1 MKKFASILLS
11 MLMATGAIA
20 AASAETYTGTAQG
33 IGEVSVT
40 LTVEDGKITAAE
52 VVGES
57 ETKGIGYEPC
67 ADGTFADAIVAAQGV
82 DFDSIS
88 GATVTSN
95 AVKDAAKKAMAA
107 AGLIEAEDTTVTD
120 TECDVV
126 IVGAGGA
133 GMTAALQAVDSGVN
147 SVIIVEKG
155 GSTGGNTSRATGG
168 MNAAKTVYQDENEW
182 SDATT
187 TAVEKA
193 IATAEEKYADGDKIS
208 NLTATVKEQFEAYK
222 ANPEGY
228 FDSVELFALDT
239 IIGGKGLNNFDLVM
253 TLTGNS
259 AEAID
264 WLATKN
270 AHLTNVGSF
279 GGASVKRIHRATT
292 EDGKTTPVG
301 AYLVK
306 VLTADVEAEDKIDL
320 RTNTAATEIV
330 MEDGKAVGVKVKNE
344 NGEYTIRAKAVIL
357 ASGGYGANDA
367 LVPDEYKNFVYAGH
381 AGATGDAIKM
391 VEGLDADL
399 INMDLV
405 NTQPNS
411 MILPSGLGQYC
422 NPGVAGAY
430 KAGAYMVNQN
440 GERFFNESANAWDL
454 MQAMKQ
460 NEAQYL
466 IMDQTAFDNFNAG
479 MTNSKIYTMEDV
491 EKWLSDDYDGQPVM
505 KQGAT
510 LAELCEKLNLPADA
524 VEASAKAFN
533 DCAAAQTA
541 DAFGRTPA
549 AAQSEEGPFY
559 ALQMHIRYYASLG
572 GLHINDNMQ
581 VLNTKQEAIP
591 GLYAAGEVVGGLE
604 GDVYMGATLFGWA
617 VASGYDAANAVNAV
631 IAQ

>member
-1 MKKFASILLS
+1 MKKKISAFLAS
-11 MLMATGAIA
+11 MLLLGSIGGAAMAEDMTPGTYE
-20 AASAETYTGTAQG
+20 AEAQG
-33 IGEVSVT
+33 FHGDVKLSVT
-40 LTVEDGKITAAE
+40 VDAEKITAIDILE
-52 VVGES
+52 HS
-57 ETKGIGYEPC
+57 ETEGIG
-67 ADGTFADAIVAAQGV
+67 AAALPKLVEAVLANQTIGV
-82 DFDSIS
+82 DSVA
-88 GATVTSN
+88 GATVTSEAFKAAMTDALTQAGADMDKMTA
-95 AVKDAAKKAMAA
+95 AVAASELEDVQMDADVVVVGAGA
-107 AGLIEAEDTTVTD
+107 AGLSAALKTAQNGHS
-120 TECDVV
+120 V
-126 IVGAGGA
+126 ILLEKMGVIGGA
-133 GMTAALQAVDSGVN
+133 SAMAGSGTMATGSKWQKEDGYEDSAEKL
-147 SVIIVEKG
+147 VEDMMANGHQK
-155 GSTGGNTSRATGG
+155 NDRAT
-168 MNAAKTVYQDENEW
+168 
-182 SDATT
+182 
-187 TAVEKA
+187 
-193 IATAEEKYADGDKIS
+193 
-208 NLTATVKEQFEAYK
+208 
-222 ANPEGY
+222 
-228 FDSVELFALDT
+228 VELFANT
-239 IIGGKGLNNFDLVM
+239 IG
-253 TLTGNS
+253 
-259 AEAID
+259 EAFD
-264 WLATKN
+264 WLVGEDGAAVPYQRSGKPSRSYSGEGRGAGVCRNLAERLEAVGGTL
-270 AHLTNVGSF
+270 LTN
-279 GGASVKRIHRATT
+279 
-292 EDGKTTPVG
+292 TP
-301 AYLVK
+301 
-306 VLTADVEAEDKIDL
+306 
-320 RTNTAATEIV
+320 ATELV
-330 MEDGKAVGVKVKNE
+330 VENGAVVGVKAE
-344 NGEYTIRAKAVIL
+344 GEGKAYTIRAKAVIL

-367 LVPDEYKNFVYAGH
+367 LVPDEYKKFVYAGH
-381 AGATGDAIKM
+381 AGATGDEIKM

-541 DAFGRTPA
+541 DAFGRAPA

-572 GLHINDNMQ
+572 GLHINDSMQ

-617 VASGYDAANAVNAV
+617 IASGYDAANAVNAV

>member
-1 MKKFASILLS
+1 MKKKISAFLAS
-11 MLMATGAIA
+11 MLLLGSIGGAAMAEGMTPGTYEA
-20 AASAETYTGTAQG
+20 AAQG
-33 IGEVSVT
+33 FHGDVKLSVT
-40 LTVEDGKITAAE
+40 VDAEKITAIDILE
-52 VVGES
+52 HS
-57 ETKGIGYEPC
+57 ETEGIG
-67 ADGTFADAIVAAQGV
+67 AAALPKLVETVLANQTIGV
-82 DFDSIS
+82 DSVA
-88 GATVTSN
+88 GATVTSEAFKAAMTDALTQAGADMDKMTA
-95 AVKDAAKKAMAA
+95 AVAASELEDVQMDADVVVVGAGA
-107 AGLIEAEDTTVTD
+107 AGLSAALKTAQNGHS
-120 TECDVV
+120 V
-126 IVGAGGA
+126 ILLEKMGVIGGA
-133 GMTAALQAVDSGVN
+133 SAMAGSGTMATGSKWQKEDGYEDSAEKL
-147 SVIIVEKG
+147 VEDMMANGHQK
-155 GSTGGNTSRATGG
+155 NDRAT
-168 MNAAKTVYQDENEW
+168 
-182 SDATT
+182 
-187 TAVEKA
+187 
-193 IATAEEKYADGDKIS
+193 
-208 NLTATVKEQFEAYK
+208 
-222 ANPEGY
+222 
-228 FDSVELFALDT
+228 VELFANT
-239 IIGGKGLNNFDLVM
+239 IG
-253 TLTGNS
+253 
-259 AEAID
+259 EAFD
-264 WLATKN
+264 WLVGEDGAAVPYQRSGKPSRSYSGEGRGAGVCKN
-270 AHLTNVGSF
+270 LAERLEAAGGTLLTN
-279 GGASVKRIHRATT
+279 
-292 EDGKTTPVG
+292 TP
-301 AYLVK
+301 
-306 VLTADVEAEDKIDL
+306 
-320 RTNTAATEIV
+320 ATELV
-330 MEDGKAVGVKVKNE
+330 VENGAVVGVKAE
-344 NGEYTIRAKAVIL
+344 GEGKAYTIRAKAVIL

-367 LVPDEYKNFVYAGH
+367 LVPDEYKKFVYAGH

-541 DAFGRTPA
+541 DTFGRTPA

-572 GLHINDNMQ
+572 GLHINDSMQ

-617 VASGYDAANAVNAV
+617 IASGYDAANAVNAV

>member
-1 MKKFASILLS
+1 MKKKISAFLAS
-11 MLMATGAIA
+11 MLLLGSIGGAAMAEDMTPGTYEA
-20 AASAETYTGTAQG
+20 AAQG
-33 IGEVSVT
+33 FHGDVKLSVT
-40 LTVEDGKITAAE
+40 VDVEKITAIDILE
-52 VVGES
+52 HS
-57 ETKGIGYEPC
+57 ETEGIG
-67 ADGTFADAIVAAQGV
+67 AAALPKLVEAVLANQTIGV
-82 DFDSIS
+82 DSVA
-88 GATVTSN
+88 GATVTSEAFKAAMTDALTQAGADMDKMTA
-95 AVKDAAKKAMAA
+95 AVAASELEDVQMDADVVVVGAGA
-107 AGLIEAEDTTVTD
+107 AGLSAALKTAQNGHS
-120 TECDVV
+120 V
-126 IVGAGGA
+126 ILLEKMGVIGGA
-133 GMTAALQAVDSGVN
+133 SAMAGSGTMATGSKWQKEDGYEDSAEKL
-147 SVIIVEKG
+147 VEDMMANGHQK
-155 GSTGGNTSRATGG
+155 NDRAT
-168 MNAAKTVYQDENEW
+168 
-182 SDATT
+182 
-187 TAVEKA
+187 
-193 IATAEEKYADGDKIS
+193 
-208 NLTATVKEQFEAYK
+208 
-222 ANPEGY
+222 
-228 FDSVELFALDT
+228 VELFANT
-239 IIGGKGLNNFDLVM
+239 IG
-253 TLTGNS
+253 
-259 AEAID
+259 EAFD
-264 WLATKN
+264 WLVGEDGAAVPYQRSGKPSRSYSGEGRGAGVCKN
-270 AHLTNVGSF
+270 LAERLEAAGGTLLTN
-279 GGASVKRIHRATT
+279 
-292 EDGKTTPVG
+292 TP
-301 AYLVK
+301 
-306 VLTADVEAEDKIDL
+306 
-320 RTNTAATEIV
+320 ATELV
-330 MEDGKAVGVKVKNE
+330 VENGAVVGVKAE
-344 NGEYTIRAKAVIL
+344 GEGKAYTIRAKAVIL

-367 LVPDEYKNFVYAGH
+367 LVPDEYKKFVYAGH

-541 DAFGRTPA
+541 DVFGRTPA

-572 GLHINDNMQ
+572 GLHINDSMQ

-617 VASGYDAANAVNAV
+617 IASGYDAANAVNAV

>member
-1 MKKFASILLS
+1 MKKIISAFLAS
-11 MLMATGAIA
+11 MLLLGSIGGAAMAEGMTPGTYE
-20 AASAETYTGTAQG
+20 AEAQG
-33 IGEVSVT
+33 FHGDVKLSVT
-40 LTVEDGKITAAE
+40 VDAEKITAIDILE
-52 VVGES
+52 HS
-57 ETKGIGYEPC
+57 ETEGIG
-67 ADGTFADAIVAAQGV
+67 AAALPKLVEAVLANQTIGV
-82 DFDSIS
+82 DSVA
-88 GATVTSN
+88 GATVTSEAFKAAMTDALTQAGADMDKMTA
-95 AVKDAAKKAMAA
+95 AVAASELEDIQMDADVVVVGAGA
-107 AGLIEAEDTTVTD
+107 AGLSAALKTAQNGHS
-120 TECDVV
+120 V
-126 IVGAGGA
+126 ILLEKMGVIGGA
-133 GMTAALQAVDSGVN
+133 SAMAGSGTMATGSKWQKEDGYEDSAEKL
-147 SVIIVEKG
+147 VEDMMANGHQK
-155 GSTGGNTSRATGG
+155 NDRAT
-168 MNAAKTVYQDENEW
+168 
-182 SDATT
+182 
-187 TAVEKA
+187 
-193 IATAEEKYADGDKIS
+193 
-208 NLTATVKEQFEAYK
+208 
-222 ANPEGY
+222 
-228 FDSVELFALDT
+228 VELFANT
-239 IIGGKGLNNFDLVM
+239 IG
-253 TLTGNS
+253 
-259 AEAID
+259 EAFD
-264 WLATKN
+264 WLVGEDGAAVPYQRSGKPSRSYSGEGRGAGVCKN
-270 AHLTNVGSF
+270 LAERLEAAGGTLLTN
-279 GGASVKRIHRATT
+279 
-292 EDGKTTPVG
+292 TP
-301 AYLVK
+301 
-306 VLTADVEAEDKIDL
+306 
-320 RTNTAATEIV
+320 ATELV
-330 MEDGKAVGVKVKNE
+330 VENGAVVGVKAE
-344 NGEYTIRAKAVIL
+344 GEGKAYTIRAKAVIL

-367 LVPDEYKNFVYAGH
+367 LVPDEYKKFVYAGH

-549 AAQSEEGPFY
+549 TAQSEEGPFY

-572 GLHINDNMQ
+572 GLHINDSMQ

-617 VASGYDAANAVNAV
+617 IASGYDAANAVDAM

>member
-1 MKKFASILLS
+1 MKKIISAFLAS
-11 MLMATGAIA
+11 MLLLGSIGGAAMAEGMTTGTYEA
-20 AASAETYTGTAQG
+20 AAQG
-33 IGEVSVT
+33 FHGDVKLSVT
-40 LTVEDGKITAAE
+40 VDAEKITAIDILE
-52 VVGES
+52 HS
-57 ETKGIGYEPC
+57 ETEGIG
-67 ADGTFADAIVAAQGV
+67 AAALPKLVEAVLANQTIGV
-82 DFDSIS
+82 DSVA
-88 GATVTSN
+88 GATVTSEAFKAAMTDALTQAGADMDKMTA
-95 AVKDAAKKAMAA
+95 AVAASELEDVQMDADVVVVGAGA
-107 AGLIEAEDTTVTD
+107 AGLSAALKTAQNGHS
-120 TECDVV
+120 V
-126 IVGAGGA
+126 ILLEKMGVIGGA
-133 GMTAALQAVDSGVN
+133 SAMAGSGTMATGSKWQKEDGYEDSAEKL
-147 SVIIVEKG
+147 VEDMMANGHQK
-155 GSTGGNTSRATGG
+155 NDRAT
-168 MNAAKTVYQDENEW
+168 
-182 SDATT
+182 
-187 TAVEKA
+187 
-193 IATAEEKYADGDKIS
+193 
-208 NLTATVKEQFEAYK
+208 
-222 ANPEGY
+222 
-228 FDSVELFALDT
+228 VELFANT
-239 IIGGKGLNNFDLVM
+239 IG
-253 TLTGNS
+253 
-259 AEAID
+259 EAFD
-264 WLATKN
+264 WLVGEDGAAVPYQRSGKPSRSYSGEGRGAGVCRNLAERLEAAGGTL
-270 AHLTNVGSF
+270 LTN
-279 GGASVKRIHRATT
+279 
-292 EDGKTTPVG
+292 TP
-301 AYLVK
+301 
-306 VLTADVEAEDKIDL
+306 
-320 RTNTAATEIV
+320 ATELV
-330 MEDGKAVGVKVKNE
+330 VENGAVVGVKAE
-344 NGEYTIRAKAVIL
+344 GEGKAYTIRAKAVIL

-367 LVPDEYKNFVYAGH
+367 LVPDEYKKFVYAGH

-549 AAQSEEGPFY
+549 AAQCEEGPFY

-572 GLHINDNMQ
+572 GLHINDSMQ

-617 VASGYDAANAVNAV
+617 IASGYDAANAVNAV

>member
-1 MKKFASILLS
+1 MKKKISAFLAS
-11 MLMATGAIA
+11 MLLLGSIGGAAMAEGMTPGTYE
-20 AASAETYTGTAQG
+20 AEAQG
-33 IGEVSVT
+33 FHGDVKLSVT
-40 LTVEDGKITAAE
+40 VDAEKITAIDILE
-52 VVGES
+52 HS
-57 ETKGIGYEPC
+57 ETEGIG
-67 ADGTFADAIVAAQGV
+67 AAALPKLVEAVLANQTIGV
-82 DFDSIS
+82 DSVA
-88 GATVTSN
+88 GATVTSEAFKAAMTDALTQAGADMDKMTA
-95 AVKDAAKKAMAA
+95 AVEASTLEDVQMDADVVVVGAGA
-107 AGLIEAEDTTVTD
+107 AGLSAALKTAQNGHS
-120 TECDVV
+120 V
-126 IVGAGGA
+126 ILLEKMGVIGGA
-133 GMTAALQAVDSGVN
+133 SAMAGSGTMATGSKWQKEDGYEDSAEKLVEDMMTNGHQKND
-147 SVIIVEKG
+147 
-155 GSTGGNTSRATGG
+155 RAT
-168 MNAAKTVYQDENEW
+168 
-182 SDATT
+182 
-187 TAVEKA
+187 
-193 IATAEEKYADGDKIS
+193 
-208 NLTATVKEQFEAYK
+208 
-222 ANPEGY
+222 
-228 FDSVELFALDT
+228 VELFANT
-239 IIGGKGLNNFDLVM
+239 IG
-253 TLTGNS
+253 
-259 AEAID
+259 EAFD
-264 WLATKN
+264 WLVGEDGAAVPYQRSGKPSRSYSGEGRGAGVCKN
-270 AHLTNVGSF
+270 LAERLEAAGGTLLTN
-279 GGASVKRIHRATT
+279 
-292 EDGKTTPVG
+292 TP
-301 AYLVK
+301 
-306 VLTADVEAEDKIDL
+306 
-320 RTNTAATEIV
+320 ATELV
-330 MEDGKAVGVKVKNE
+330 VENGAVVGVKAE
-344 NGEYTIRAKAVIL
+344 GEGKAYTIRAKAVIL

-367 LVPDEYKNFVYAGH
+367 LVPDEYKKFVYAGH

-541 DAFGRTPA
+541 DTFGRTPA

-572 GLHINDNMQ
+572 GLHINDSMQ

-617 VASGYDAANAVNAV
+617 IASGYDAANAVNAV

>member
-1 MKKFASILLS
+1 MKKIISTFLAS
-11 MLMATGAIA
+11 MLLLGSIGGAAMAEGMTPGTYEA
-20 AASAETYTGTAQG
+20 AAQG
-33 IGEVSVT
+33 FHGDVKLSVT
-40 LTVEDGKITAAE
+40 VDAEKITAIDILE
-52 VVGES
+52 HS
-57 ETKGIGYEPC
+57 ETEGIG
-67 ADGTFADAIVAAQGV
+67 AAALPKLVEAVLANQTIGV
-82 DFDSIS
+82 DSVA
-88 GATVTSN
+88 GATVTSEAFKAAMTDALTQAGADMDKMTA
-95 AVKDAAKKAMAA
+95 AVEASTLEDVQMDADVVVVGAGA
-107 AGLIEAEDTTVTD
+107 AGLSAALKTAQNGHS
-120 TECDVV
+120 V
-126 IVGAGGA
+126 ILLEKMGVIGGA
-133 GMTAALQAVDSGVN
+133 SAMAGSGTMATGSKWQKEDGYEDSAEKL
-147 SVIIVEKG
+147 VEDMMANGHQK
-155 GSTGGNTSRATGG
+155 NDRAT
-168 MNAAKTVYQDENEW
+168 
-182 SDATT
+182 
-187 TAVEKA
+187 
-193 IATAEEKYADGDKIS
+193 
-208 NLTATVKEQFEAYK
+208 
-222 ANPEGY
+222 
-228 FDSVELFALDT
+228 VELFANT
-239 IIGGKGLNNFDLVM
+239 IG
-253 TLTGNS
+253 
-259 AEAID
+259 EAFD
-264 WLATKN
+264 WLI
-270 AHLTNVGSF
+270 G
-279 GGASVKRIHRATT
+279 
-292 EDGKTTPVG
+292 EDGAAVPYQRSGKPSRSYSGEGRG
-301 AYLVK
+301 AGVCKNLAER
-306 VLTADVEAEDKIDL
+306 LEAAGGTL
-320 RTNTAATEIV
+320 MTNTPATELV
-330 MEDGKAVGVKVKNE
+330 VENGAVVGMKAEGEGKA
-344 NGEYTIRAKAVIL
+344 YTIRAKAVIL

-367 LVPDEYKNFVYAGH
+367 LVPDEYKKFVYAGH

-541 DAFGRTPA
+541 DVFGRTPA

-572 GLHINDNMQ
+572 GLHINDSMQ

-617 VASGYDAANAVNAV
+617 IASGYDAANAVNVV

>member
-1 MKKFASILLS
+1 MKKIISAFLAS
-11 MLMATGAIA
+11 MLLLGSIGGAAMAEGMTPGTYEA
-20 AASAETYTGTAQG
+20 AAQG
-33 IGEVSVT
+33 FHGDVKLSVT
-40 LTVEDGKITAAE
+40 VDAEKITAIDILE
-52 VVGES
+52 HS
-57 ETKGIGYEPC
+57 ETEGIG
-67 ADGTFADAIVAAQGV
+67 AAALPKLVEAVLANQTIGV
-82 DFDSIS
+82 DSVA
-88 GATVTSN
+88 GATVTSEAFKAAMTDALTQAGADMDKMTA
-95 AVKDAAKKAMAA
+95 AVEASTLEDVQMDADVVVVGAGA
-107 AGLIEAEDTTVTD
+107 AGLSAALKTAQNGHS
-120 TECDVV
+120 V
-126 IVGAGGA
+126 ILLEKMGVIGGA
-133 GMTAALQAVDSGVN
+133 SAMAGSGTMATGSKWQKEDGYEDSAEKL
-147 SVIIVEKG
+147 VEDMMANGHQK
-155 GSTGGNTSRATGG
+155 NDRAT
-168 MNAAKTVYQDENEW
+168 
-182 SDATT
+182 
-187 TAVEKA
+187 
-193 IATAEEKYADGDKIS
+193 
-208 NLTATVKEQFEAYK
+208 
-222 ANPEGY
+222 
-228 FDSVELFALDT
+228 VELFANT
-239 IIGGKGLNNFDLVM
+239 IG
-253 TLTGNS
+253 
-259 AEAID
+259 EAFD
-264 WLATKN
+264 WLVGEDGAAVPYQRSGKPSRSYSGEGRGAGVCKN
-270 AHLTNVGSF
+270 LAERLEAAGGTLLTN
-279 GGASVKRIHRATT
+279 
-292 EDGKTTPVG
+292 TP
-301 AYLVK
+301 
-306 VLTADVEAEDKIDL
+306 
-320 RTNTAATEIV
+320 ATELV
-330 MEDGKAVGVKVKNE
+330 VENGAVVGVKAE
-344 NGEYTIRAKAVIL
+344 GEGKAYIIRAKAVIL

-367 LVPDEYKNFVYAGH
+367 LVPDEYKKFVYAGH

-524 VEASAKAFN
+524 VETSAKAFN

-541 DAFGRTPA
+541 DVFGRTPA

-572 GLHINDNMQ
+572 GLHINDSMQ

>member
-1 MKKFASILLS
+1 MKKIISAFLAS
-11 MLMATGAIA
+11 MLLLGSIGGAAMAEGMTPGTYE
-20 AASAETYTGTAQG
+20 AEAQG
-33 IGEVSVT
+33 FHGDVKLSVT
-40 LTVEDGKITAAE
+40 VDAEKITAIDILE
-52 VVGES
+52 HS
-57 ETKGIGYEPC
+57 ETEGIG
-67 ADGTFADAIVAAQGV
+67 AAALPKLVEAVLANQTIGV
-82 DFDSIS
+82 DSVA
-88 GATVTSN
+88 GATVTSEAFKAAMTDALTQAGADMDKMTA
-95 AVKDAAKKAMAA
+95 AVAASELEDVQMDADVVVVGAGA
-107 AGLIEAEDTTVTD
+107 AGLSAALKTAQNGHS
-120 TECDVV
+120 V
-126 IVGAGGA
+126 ILLEKMGVIGGA
-133 GMTAALQAVDSGVN
+133 SAMAGSGTMATGSKWQKEDGYEDSAEKL
-147 SVIIVEKG
+147 VEDMMANGHQK
-155 GSTGGNTSRATGG
+155 NERAT
-168 MNAAKTVYQDENEW
+168 
-182 SDATT
+182 
-187 TAVEKA
+187 
-193 IATAEEKYADGDKIS
+193 
-208 NLTATVKEQFEAYK
+208 
-222 ANPEGY
+222 
-228 FDSVELFALDT
+228 VELFANT
-239 IIGGKGLNNFDLVM
+239 IG
-253 TLTGNS
+253 
-259 AEAID
+259 EAFD
-264 WLATKN
+264 WLVGEDGAAVPYQRSGKPSRSYSGEGRGAGVCKN
-270 AHLTNVGSF
+270 LAERLEAAGGTLLTN
-279 GGASVKRIHRATT
+279 
-292 EDGKTTPVG
+292 TP
-301 AYLVK
+301 
-306 VLTADVEAEDKIDL
+306 
-320 RTNTAATEIV
+320 ATELV
-330 MEDGKAVGVKVKNE
+330 VENGAVVGVKAE
-344 NGEYTIRAKAVIL
+344 GEGKAYTIRAKAVIL

-367 LVPDEYKNFVYAGH
+367 LVPDEYKKFVYAGH

-541 DAFGRTPA
+541 DVFGRTPA

-572 GLHINDNMQ
+572 GLHINDSMQ

-617 VASGYDAANAVNAV
+617 IASGYDAANAVNVV

>member
-1 MKKFASILLS
+1 MKKIIAAFLAS
-11 MLMATGAIA
+11 MLFLGSIGGAAMAEDMTPGTYEA
-20 AASAETYTGTAQG
+20 AAQG
-33 IGEVSVT
+33 FHGDVKLSVT
-40 LTVEDGKITAAE
+40 VDAEKITAIDILE
-52 VVGES
+52 HS
-57 ETKGIGYEPC
+57 ETEGIG
-67 ADGTFADAIVAAQGV
+67 AAALPKLVEAVLANQTIGV
-82 DFDSIS
+82 DSVA
-88 GATVTSN
+88 GATVTSEAFKAAMTDALTQAGADMDKMTA
-95 AVKDAAKKAMAA
+95 AVAASGLEDVQMDADVVVVGAGA
-107 AGLIEAEDTTVTD
+107 AGLSAALKTAQNGHS
-120 TECDVV
+120 V
-126 IVGAGGA
+126 ILLEKMGVIGGA
-133 GMTAALQAVDSGVN
+133 SAMAGSGTMATGSKWQKEDGYEDSAEKL
-147 SVIIVEKG
+147 VEDMMANGHQK
-155 GSTGGNTSRATGG
+155 NDRAT
-168 MNAAKTVYQDENEW
+168 
-182 SDATT
+182 
-187 TAVEKA
+187 
-193 IATAEEKYADGDKIS
+193 
-208 NLTATVKEQFEAYK
+208 
-222 ANPEGY
+222 
-228 FDSVELFALDT
+228 VELFANT
-239 IIGGKGLNNFDLVM
+239 IG
-253 TLTGNS
+253 
-259 AEAID
+259 EAFD
-264 WLATKN
+264 WLVGEDGAAVPYQRSGKPSRSYSGEGRGAGVCKN
-270 AHLTNVGSF
+270 LAERLEAAGGTLLTN
-279 GGASVKRIHRATT
+279 
-292 EDGKTTPVG
+292 TP
-301 AYLVK
+301 
-306 VLTADVEAEDKIDL
+306 
-320 RTNTAATEIV
+320 ATELV
-330 MEDGKAVGVKVKNE
+330 VENGAVVGVKAE
-344 NGEYTIRAKAVIL
+344 GEGKAYTIRAKAVIL

-367 LVPDEYKNFVYAGH
+367 LVPDEYKKFVYAGH

-541 DAFGRTPA
+541 DTFGRTPA

-617 VASGYDAANAVNAV
+617 IASGYDAANAVNVV

>member
-1 MKKFASILLS
+1 MKKKISAFLAS
-11 MLMATGAIA
+11 MLLLGSIGGAAMAEGMTPGTYEA
-20 AASAETYTGTAQG
+20 AAQG
-33 IGEVSVT
+33 FHGDVKLSVT
-40 LTVEDGKITAAE
+40 VDAEKITAIDILE
-52 VVGES
+52 HS
-57 ETKGIGYEPC
+57 ETEGIG
-67 ADGTFADAIVAAQGV
+67 AAALPKLVEAVLANQTIGV
-82 DFDSIS
+82 DSVA
-88 GATVTSN
+88 GATVTSEAFKAAMTDALTQAGADMDKMTA
-95 AVKDAAKKAMAA
+95 AVAASELEDVQMDADVVVVGAGA
-107 AGLIEAEDTTVTD
+107 AGLSAALKTAQNGHS
-120 TECDVV
+120 V
-126 IVGAGGA
+126 ILLEKMGVIGGA
-133 GMTAALQAVDSGVN
+133 SAMAGSGTMATGSKWQKEDGYEDSAEKL
-147 SVIIVEKG
+147 VEDMMANGHQK
-155 GSTGGNTSRATGG
+155 NDRAT
-168 MNAAKTVYQDENEW
+168 
-182 SDATT
+182 
-187 TAVEKA
+187 
-193 IATAEEKYADGDKIS
+193 
-208 NLTATVKEQFEAYK
+208 
-222 ANPEGY
+222 
-228 FDSVELFALDT
+228 VELFANT
-239 IIGGKGLNNFDLVM
+239 IG
-253 TLTGNS
+253 
-259 AEAID
+259 EAFD
-264 WLATKN
+264 WLVGEDGAAVPYQRSGKPSRSYSGEGRGAGVCKN
-270 AHLTNVGSF
+270 LAERLEAVGGTLLTN
-279 GGASVKRIHRATT
+279 
-292 EDGKTTPVG
+292 TP
-301 AYLVK
+301 
-306 VLTADVEAEDKIDL
+306 
-320 RTNTAATEIV
+320 ATELV
-330 MEDGKAVGVKVKNE
+330 VENGTVVGVKAE
-344 NGEYTIRAKAVIL
+344 GEGKAYTIRAKAVIL

-367 LVPDEYKNFVYAGH
+367 LVPDEYKKFVYAGH

-524 VEASAKAFN
+524 VEDSAKAFN

-541 DAFGRTPA
+541 DVFGRTPA

-572 GLHINDNMQ
+572 GLHINDSMQ

-617 VASGYDAANAVNAV
+617 IASGYDAANAVNVV

>member
-1 MKKFASILLS
+1 MKKIISAFLAS
-11 MLMATGAIA
+11 MLLLGSIGGAAMAEGMTPGTYE
-20 AASAETYTGTAQG
+20 AEAQG
-33 IGEVSVT
+33 FHGDVKLSVT
-40 LTVEDGKITAAE
+40 VDAEKITAIDILE
-52 VVGES
+52 HS
-57 ETKGIGYEPC
+57 ETEGIG
-67 ADGTFADAIVAAQGV
+67 AAALPKLVEAVLANQTIGV
-82 DFDSIS
+82 DSVA
-88 GATVTSN
+88 GATVTSEAFKAAMTDALTQAGADMDKMTA
-95 AVKDAAKKAMAA
+95 AVAASELEDVQMDADVVVVGAGA
-107 AGLIEAEDTTVTD
+107 AGLSAALKTAQNGHS
-120 TECDVV
+120 V
-126 IVGAGGA
+126 ILLEKMGVIGGA
-133 GMTAALQAVDSGVN
+133 SAMAGSGTMATGSKWQKEDGYEDSAEKL
-147 SVIIVEKG
+147 VEDMMANGHQK
-155 GSTGGNTSRATGG
+155 NDRAT
-168 MNAAKTVYQDENEW
+168 
-182 SDATT
+182 
-187 TAVEKA
+187 
-193 IATAEEKYADGDKIS
+193 
-208 NLTATVKEQFEAYK
+208 
-222 ANPEGY
+222 
-228 FDSVELFALDT
+228 VELFANT
-239 IIGGKGLNNFDLVM
+239 IG
-253 TLTGNS
+253 
-259 AEAID
+259 EAFD
-264 WLATKN
+264 WLVGEDGAAIPYQRSGKPSRSYSGEGRGAGVCKN
-270 AHLTNVGSF
+270 LAERLEAAGGTLLTN
-279 GGASVKRIHRATT
+279 
-292 EDGKTTPVG
+292 TP
-301 AYLVK
+301 
-306 VLTADVEAEDKIDL
+306 
-320 RTNTAATEIV
+320 ATELV
-330 MEDGKAVGVKVKNE
+330 VENGAVVGVKAE
-344 NGEYTIRAKAVIL
+344 GEGKAYTIRAKAVIL

-367 LVPDEYKNFVYAGH
+367 LVPDEYKKFVYAGH

-491 EKWLSDDYDGQPVM
+491 EKWLNDDYDGQPVM

-533 DCAAAQTA
+533 DCAAAETA
-541 DAFGRTPA
+541 DAFGRKPA

-572 GLHINDNMQ
+572 GLHINDSMQ

>member
-1 MKKFASILLS
+1 MKKKISAFLAS
-11 MLMATGAIA
+11 MLLLGSIGGAAMAEGMTPGTYEA
-20 AASAETYTGTAQG
+20 AAQG
-33 IGEVSVT
+33 FHGDVKLSVT
-40 LTVEDGKITAAE
+40 VDAEKITAIDILE
-52 VVGES
+52 HS
-57 ETKGIGYEPC
+57 ETEGIG
-67 ADGTFADAIVAAQGV
+67 AAALPKLVEAVLANQTIGV
-82 DFDSIS
+82 DSVA
-88 GATVTSN
+88 GATVTSEAFKAAMTDALTQAGADMDKMMA
-95 AVKDAAKKAMAA
+95 AVAASELEDVQMDADVVVVGAGA
-107 AGLIEAEDTTVTD
+107 AGLSAALKTAQNGHS
-120 TECDVV
+120 V
-126 IVGAGGA
+126 ILLEKMGVIGGA
-133 GMTAALQAVDSGVN
+133 SAMAGSGTMATGSKWQKEDGYEDSAEKL
-147 SVIIVEKG
+147 VEDMMANGHQK
-155 GSTGGNTSRATGG
+155 NDRAT
-168 MNAAKTVYQDENEW
+168 
-182 SDATT
+182 
-187 TAVEKA
+187 
-193 IATAEEKYADGDKIS
+193 
-208 NLTATVKEQFEAYK
+208 
-222 ANPEGY
+222 
-228 FDSVELFALDT
+228 VELFANT
-239 IIGGKGLNNFDLVM
+239 IG
-253 TLTGNS
+253 
-259 AEAID
+259 EAFD
-264 WLATKN
+264 WLVGEDGAAVPYQRSGKPSRSYSGEGRGAGVCKN
-270 AHLTNVGSF
+270 LAERLEAVGGTLLTN
-279 GGASVKRIHRATT
+279 
-292 EDGKTTPVG
+292 TP
-301 AYLVK
+301 
-306 VLTADVEAEDKIDL
+306 
-320 RTNTAATEIV
+320 ATELV
-330 MEDGKAVGVKVKNE
+330 VENGTVVGVKAE
-344 NGEYTIRAKAVIL
+344 GEGKAYTIRAKAVIL

-367 LVPDEYKNFVYAGH
+367 LVPDEYKKFVYAGH

-541 DAFGRTPA
+541 DVFGRTPA

-572 GLHINDNMQ
+572 GLHINDSMQ

-604 GDVYMGATLFGWA
+604 GDVYIGATLFGWA
-617 VASGYDAANAVNAV
+617 IASGYDAANAVNVV

>member
-1 MKKFASILLS
+1 MKKKISAFLAS
-11 MLMATGAIA
+11 MLLLGSIGGAAMAEGMTPGTYEA
-20 AASAETYTGTAQG
+20 AAQG
-33 IGEVSVT
+33 FHGDVKLSVT
-40 LTVEDGKITAAE
+40 VDAEKITAIDILE
-52 VVGES
+52 HS
-57 ETKGIGYEPC
+57 ETEGIG
-67 ADGTFADAIVAAQGV
+67 AAALPKLVEAVLANQTIGV
-82 DFDSIS
+82 DSVA
-88 GATVTSN
+88 GATVTSEAFKAAMTDALTQAGADMDKITA
-95 AVKDAAKKAMAA
+95 AVAASELEDIQMDADVVVVGAGA
-107 AGLIEAEDTTVTD
+107 AGLSAALKTAQNGHS
-120 TECDVV
+120 V
-126 IVGAGGA
+126 ILLEKMGVIGGA
-133 GMTAALQAVDSGVN
+133 SAMAGSGTMATGSKWQKEDGYEDSAEKL
-147 SVIIVEKG
+147 VEDMMANGHQK
-155 GSTGGNTSRATGG
+155 NDRAT
-168 MNAAKTVYQDENEW
+168 
-182 SDATT
+182 
-187 TAVEKA
+187 
-193 IATAEEKYADGDKIS
+193 
-208 NLTATVKEQFEAYK
+208 
-222 ANPEGY
+222 
-228 FDSVELFALDT
+228 VELFANT
-239 IIGGKGLNNFDLVM
+239 IG
-253 TLTGNS
+253 
-259 AEAID
+259 EAFD
-264 WLATKN
+264 WLVGEDGAAVPYQRSGKPSRSYSGEGRGAGVCRNLAERLEAAGGTL
-270 AHLTNVGSF
+270 LTN
-279 GGASVKRIHRATT
+279 
-292 EDGKTTPVG
+292 TP
-301 AYLVK
+301 
-306 VLTADVEAEDKIDL
+306 
-320 RTNTAATEIV
+320 ATELV
-330 MEDGKAVGVKVKNE
+330 VENGAVVGVKAE
-344 NGEYTIRAKAVIL
+344 GEGKAYTIRAKAVVL

-367 LVPDEYKNFVYAGH
+367 LVPDEYKKFVYAGH

-440 GERFFNESANAWDL
+440 GERFFNESASAWDL

-541 DAFGRTPA
+541 DVFGRTPA

-617 VASGYDAANAVNAV
+617 VASGYDAANAVDAM

>member
-1 MKKFASILLS
+1 MKKKISAFLAS
-11 MLMATGAIA
+11 MLLLGSIGGAAMAEGMTPGTYE
-20 AASAETYTGTAQG
+20 AEAQG
-33 IGEVSVT
+33 FHGDVKLSVT
-40 LTVEDGKITAAE
+40 VDAEKITAIDILE
-52 VVGES
+52 HS
-57 ETKGIGYEPC
+57 ETEGIG
-67 ADGTFADAIVAAQGV
+67 AAALPKLVEAVLANQTIGV
-82 DFDSIS
+82 DSVA
-88 GATVTSN
+88 GATVTSEAFKAAMTDALTQAGADMDKMTA
-95 AVKDAAKKAMAA
+95 AVEASTLEDVQMDADVVVVGAGA
-107 AGLIEAEDTTVTD
+107 AGLSAALKTAQNGHS
-120 TECDVV
+120 V
-126 IVGAGGA
+126 ILLEKMGVIGGA
-133 GMTAALQAVDSGVN
+133 SAMAGSGTMATGSKWQKEDGYEDSAEKLVEDMMTNGHQKND
-147 SVIIVEKG
+147 
-155 GSTGGNTSRATGG
+155 RAT
-168 MNAAKTVYQDENEW
+168 
-182 SDATT
+182 
-187 TAVEKA
+187 
-193 IATAEEKYADGDKIS
+193 
-208 NLTATVKEQFEAYK
+208 
-222 ANPEGY
+222 
-228 FDSVELFALDT
+228 VELFANT
-239 IIGGKGLNNFDLVM
+239 IG
-253 TLTGNS
+253 
-259 AEAID
+259 EAFD
-264 WLATKN
+264 WLVGEDGAAVPYQRSGKPSRSYSGEGRGAGVCKN
-270 AHLTNVGSF
+270 LAERLEAAGGTLLTN
-279 GGASVKRIHRATT
+279 
-292 EDGKTTPVG
+292 TP
-301 AYLVK
+301 
-306 VLTADVEAEDKIDL
+306 
-320 RTNTAATEIV
+320 ATELV
-330 MEDGKAVGVKVKNE
+330 VENGAVVGVKAE
-344 NGEYTIRAKAVIL
+344 GEGKAYTIRAKAVIL

-367 LVPDEYKNFVYAGH
+367 LVPDEYKKFVYAGH

-541 DAFGRTPA
+541 DTFGRTPA

-572 GLHINDNMQ
+572 GLHINDSMQ

-617 VASGYDAANAVNAV
+617 IASGYDAATAVNAV

>member
-1 MKKFASILLS
+1 MKKKISAFLAS
-11 MLMATGAIA
+11 MLLLGSIGGAAMAEDMTPGTYEA
-20 AASAETYTGTAQG
+20 AAQG
-33 IGEVSVT
+33 FHGDVKLSVT
-40 LTVEDGKITAAE
+40 VDAEKITAIDILE
-52 VVGES
+52 HS
-57 ETKGIGYEPC
+57 ETEGIG
-67 ADGTFADAIVAAQGV
+67 AAALPKLVEAVLANQTIGV
-82 DFDSIS
+82 DSVA
-88 GATVTSN
+88 GATVTSEAFKAAMTDALTQAGADMDKMTA
-95 AVKDAAKKAMAA
+95 AVAASKLEDVQMDADVVVVGAGA
-107 AGLIEAEDTTVTD
+107 AGLSAALKTAQNGHS
-120 TECDVV
+120 V
-126 IVGAGGA
+126 ILLEKMGVIGGA
-133 GMTAALQAVDSGVN
+133 SAMAGSGTMATGSKWQKEDGYEDSAEKL
-147 SVIIVEKG
+147 VEDMMANGHQK
-155 GSTGGNTSRATGG
+155 NDRAT
-168 MNAAKTVYQDENEW
+168 
-182 SDATT
+182 
-187 TAVEKA
+187 
-193 IATAEEKYADGDKIS
+193 
-208 NLTATVKEQFEAYK
+208 
-222 ANPEGY
+222 
-228 FDSVELFALDT
+228 VELFANT
-239 IIGGKGLNNFDLVM
+239 IG
-253 TLTGNS
+253 
-259 AEAID
+259 EAFD
-264 WLATKN
+264 WLVGEDGAAVPYQRSGKPSRSYSGEGRGAGVCKN
-270 AHLTNVGSF
+270 LAERLEAAGGTLLTN
-279 GGASVKRIHRATT
+279 
-292 EDGKTTPVG
+292 TP
-301 AYLVK
+301 
-306 VLTADVEAEDKIDL
+306 
-320 RTNTAATEIV
+320 ATELV
-330 MEDGKAVGVKVKNE
+330 VENGAVVGVKAE
-344 NGEYTIRAKAVIL
+344 GEGKAYTIRAKAVIL

-367 LVPDEYKNFVYAGH
+367 LVPDEYKKFVYAGH

-541 DAFGRTPA
+541 DTFGRTPA

-572 GLHINDNMQ
+572 GLHINDSMQ

-617 VASGYDAANAVNAV
+617 IASGYDAANAVNVV
-631 IAQ
+631 IVQ